1 MDEYAKDEL
10 QDLFLD
16 YQTQFQQYKDIQQ
29 HLNQTIQEDMS
40 DEQLDFLKSQLKE
53 IEEVSYTDD
62 EIDHFEEELKILQN
76 YEKMNESIQNFEQLM
91 NNGQGVLPKLKEA
104 TYEIQSLSS
113 YQEFEEPVESIQ
125 NLY

>member
-1 MDEYAKDEL
+1 
-10 QDLFLD
+10 
-16 YQTQFQQYKDIQQ
+16 
-29 HLNQTIQEDMS
+29 MS

-62 EIDHFEEELKILQN
+62 EIDRFEEELKILQN

-125 NLY
+125 NLYYNLLDITENILDTYRSFHFDEYRFNELQDILFP